1 MSPAHEQKQGSD
13 KQDAVF
19 DRQYM
24 VYKESYEQRGLSEEQ
39 AQRKADEELET
50 GSEHRA
56 ESDRG

>member
-1 MSPAHEQKQGSD
+1 MPREESEPERREG
-13 KQDAVF
+13 VF
-19 DRQYM
+19 DRQYE

-39 AQRKADEELET
+39 AQRKADEELKT